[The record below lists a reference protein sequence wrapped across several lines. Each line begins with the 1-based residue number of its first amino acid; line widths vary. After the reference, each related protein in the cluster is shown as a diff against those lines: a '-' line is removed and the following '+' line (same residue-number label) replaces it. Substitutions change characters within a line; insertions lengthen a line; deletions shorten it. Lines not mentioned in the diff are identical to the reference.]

1 MAALHTGQLSDLNT
15 EKRVNVAHGGWDL
28 RSLKYEGNLVRE
40 TDLSSQARRQTEWQA
55 WPGKQGGIIS
65 WGE

>member
-40 TDLSSQARRQTEWQA
+40 TDLSSQLLRQTE
-55 WPGKQGGIIS
+55 
-65 WGE
+65 